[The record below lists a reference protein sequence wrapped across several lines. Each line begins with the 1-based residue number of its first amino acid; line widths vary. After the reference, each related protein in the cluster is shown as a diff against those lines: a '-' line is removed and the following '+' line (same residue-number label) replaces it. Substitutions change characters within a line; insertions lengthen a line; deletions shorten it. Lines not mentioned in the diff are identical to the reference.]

1 MSAIDMKEKTQAA
14 EMDIQGL
21 TEGCNRAIV
30 VYSLEEDYFASKGF
44 RTRKMVILYDND
56 GFCRE
61 TVNKGIS
68 NIMIMHGQSLMKS
81 HMYITN
87 ESGKWKKSLFQF
99 AAFLLRPILGVLAG
113 NDIID
118 ITNESKKYNKGRG
131 LSW

>member
-1 MSAIDMKEKTQAA
+1 MKGNTQAA

-30 VYSLEEDYFASKGF
+30 VYSLEEDYFAPKGF

-99 AAFLLRPILGVLAG
+99 AAFLLCIFRRYPPSDSGDTHPLTVQISLTKLPFF
-113 NDIID
+113 
-118 ITNESKKYNKGRG
+118 S
-131 LSW
+131 